1 MTWSGGTAYA
11 NCTGCSRR
19 KRPAA
24 GLSVFAPSH
33 RVQMRNI
40 RTRPF
45 DDPLAFANMLVH
57 GLAFQFGCFDQL
69 ARGRDQLAGFLVGHF
84 IGDRR
89 CVLQSLLL
97 RPWHRLP
104 VGSVRW
110 RKPRYPVPYAWG
122 ANANNLDARARNS
135 TTSPIEATRR
145 AGCSERVVYAVTGP
159 NGRMRRPKI
168 RIDRDRA
175 LVRLFAP
182 TSRWCA

>member
-45 DDPLAFANMLVH
+45 DDPLAFANIFLASPRTHGCNVVITGSFSMLVH

-69 ARGRDQLAGFLVGHF
+69 ARGRDLLAGFLV
-84 IGDRR
+84 
-89 CVLQSLLL
+89 
-97 RPWHRLP
+97 
-104 VGSVRW
+104 
-110 RKPRYPVPYAWG
+110 
-122 ANANNLDARARNS
+122 
-135 TTSPIEATRR
+135 
-145 AGCSERVVYAVTGP
+145 
-159 NGRMRRPKI
+159 
-168 RIDRDRA
+168 
-175 LVRLFAP
+175 
-182 TSRWCA
+182 